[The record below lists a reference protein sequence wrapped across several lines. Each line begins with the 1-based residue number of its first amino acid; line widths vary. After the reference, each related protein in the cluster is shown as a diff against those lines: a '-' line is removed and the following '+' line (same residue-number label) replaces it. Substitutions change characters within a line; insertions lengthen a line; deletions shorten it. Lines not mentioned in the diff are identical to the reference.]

1 MTRRVLRGFTPRAFL
16 ETRQRRGLSQA
27 DLARLA
33 DLGLSTIKAWESGR
47 RSPQVDL
54 LKRAM
59 DILETPIDEVV
70 LIAPA
75 DRYPGDWRVIQGMT
89 QPQLAAAAKIATSTL
104 REIESAELALT
115 DANAS
120 TLAHLLGI
128 PTDTYRTSYRR
139 ARTRPAGT
147 SA

>member
-1 MTRRVLRGFTPRAFL
+1 MSRRVLRGFSPDAFL
-16 ETRQRRGLSQA
+16 HARQRRGLSQS

-33 DLGLSTIKAWESGR
+33 DLGLSTVKAWESGR

-59 DILETPIDEVV
+59 DFLQAPVDEVV
-70 LIAPA
+70 TIAA
-75 DRYPGDWRVIQGMT
+75 DDRYPGDWRVIRGLT

-104 REIESAELALT
+104 RAIESAELTLT

-120 TLAHLLGI
+120 TLARLLGI
-128 PTDTYRTSYRR
+128 TKDTYRASYQR